1 MNKRLLTICS
11 VLLLAIAAFASNR
24 QERPKLVVGI
34 VVDQMRWDY
43 LYRYYDRFGE
53 DGFKRLMN
61 NGFNCENVM
70 LNYIPTV
77 TAIGHTSIYTG
88 SVPSIHGIAGN
99 DFYLNGKK
107 AYCTADSTVS
117 TVGSDSKN
125 GKMSPHN
132 LLATTIGDELKLATN
147 FRSKVIGIS
156 IKDRAAILPAGH
168 AADAAYWF
176 DPTNGHFITS
186 TYYNDKLPEWVEEF
200 NDRNLPE
207 KYLKQ
212 DWNTL
217 YPIETYTASSADN
230 NDFEQ
235 PFSGNDAPTMPVRT
249 SKLYKTK
256 GYGLISNTPYG
267 NSLMFDLA
275 EAAIKGEKL
284 GQRNETDFLAISL
297 SSTDYVGHQF
307 GTYAVETEDT
317 YLRLDRDLAKFLNLL
332 DATVGKDNYMIF
344 LTADHA
350 AAHNF
355 TFLKAHKIPA
365 GGWET
370 ENVAAELNKRLSATF
385 GTDEKPVKD
394 VLNYQVFLDEDAI
407 KRAKLSRKDVIQT
420 IIGQLLENEAV
431 AYAVEMEKAAVA
443 AVPEKVKQRIINGYN
458 NKRSGDIQ
466 IIMQPNWYE
475 IYNHSIKK
483 NTQGTTHG
491 VWHPYDS
498 HIPLIFMGSNIPT
511 GKTHQQVNITDI
523 AATVCAILQIQ
534 MPNGCIGNPIE
545 AIMD

>member
-11 VLLLAIAAFASNR
+11 VLLLAIAAFASGR

-107 AYCTADSTVS
+107 TYCTSDTTVS

-125 GKMSPHN
+125 GKMSPRN
-132 LLATTIGDELKLATN
+132 LLVTTIGDELKLATN

-168 AADAAYWF
+168 SADAAYWF

-186 TYYNDKLPEWVEEF
+186 TYYTDKLPEWVNKF
-200 NDRNLPE
+200 NNRNLPE

-217 YPIETYTASSADN
+217 YPIETYTASSADD

-235 PFSGNDAPTMPVRT
+235 PFSENGKPTMPVRT

-256 GYGLISNTPYG
+256 GYGLISSTPYG
-267 NSLMFDLA
+267 NSLIFDLA
-275 EAAIKGEKL
+275 EAAINGEQL
-284 GQRNETDFLAISL
+284 GQRGETDFLAISL

-317 YLRLDRDLAKFLNLL
+317 YLRLDKDLAKFLNLL
-332 DATVGKDNYMIF
+332 DTTIGKDNYLIF

-355 TFLKAHKIPA
+355 TFLQAHKIPA

-370 ENVAAELNKRLSATF
+370 ENVADELNKRLAETF
-385 GTDEKPVKD
+385 GTNVKPVKD
-394 VLNYQVFLDEDAI
+394 VLNYQVFLDDEAI
-407 KRAKLSRKDVIQT
+407 KSAKLPRESVIKS
-420 IIGQLLENEAV
+420 IIEQLLENEAV
-431 AYAVEMEKAAVA
+431 AYAVDMEKAAVA
-443 AVPEKVKQRIINGYN
+443 SVPEKVKQRIINGYN

-475 IYNHSIKK
+475 IYNHSIK

-498 HIPLIFMGSNIPT
+498 HIPLFFMGSNIPARQ
-511 GKTHQQVNITDI
+511 THQQVYITDI

>member
-11 VLLLAIAAFASNR
+11 VLLLAIAAFASGR

-107 AYCTADSTVS
+107 TYCTSDSTVS

-125 GKMSPHN
+125 GKMSPRN
-132 LLATTIGDELKLATN
+132 LLVTTIGDELKLATN

-168 AADAAYWF
+168 SADAAYWF

-186 TYYNDKLPEWVEEF
+186 TYYTDKLPEWVNKF

-217 YPIETYTASSADN
+217 YPIETYTASSADD

-235 PFSGNDAPTMPVRT
+235 PFSENGTPTMPVRT

-256 GYGLISNTPYG
+256 GYGLISSTPYG
-267 NSLMFDLA
+267 NSLIFDLA
-275 EAAIKGEKL
+275 EAAINGEQL
-284 GQRNETDFLAISL
+284 GQRGETDFLAISL

-317 YLRLDRDLAKFLNLL
+317 YLRLDKDLAKFLNLL
-332 DATVGKDNYMIF
+332 DTTVGKDNYLIF

-355 TFLKAHKIPA
+355 TFLQAHKIPA

-370 ENVAAELNKRLSATF
+370 ENVADELNKRLAETF
-385 GTDEKPVKD
+385 GTNVKPVKD
-394 VLNYQVFLDEDAI
+394 VLNYQVFLDDEAI
-407 KRAKLSRKDVIQT
+407 KSAKLSRESVIKS
-420 IIGQLLENEAV
+420 IIEQLLENEAV
-431 AYAVEMEKAAVA
+431 AYAVDMEKAAVA
-443 AVPEKVKQRIINGYN
+443 SVPEKVKQRIINGYN

-475 IYNHSIKK
+475 IYNHSIK

-498 HIPLIFMGSNIPT
+498 HIPLFFMGSNIPA
-511 GKTHQQVNITDI
+511 GQTHQQVYITDI

>member
-11 VLLLAIAAFASNR
+11 VLLLAIAAFASGR

-77 TAIGHTSIYTG
+77 TAIGHSSIYTG

-107 AYCTADSTVS
+107 TYCTSDSTVS

-125 GKMSPHN
+125 GKMSPRN

-168 AADAAYWF
+168 SADAAYWF

-186 TYYNDKLPEWVEEF
+186 TYYTDKLPEWVNKF

-217 YPIETYTASSADN
+217 YPIETYTASSADD

-235 PFSGNDAPTMPVRT
+235 PFSENGTPTMPVRT

-256 GYGLISNTPYG
+256 GYGLISSTPYG
-267 NSLMFDLA
+267 NSLIFDLA
-275 EAAIKGEKL
+275 KAAINGEQL
-284 GQRNETDFLAISL
+284 GQRGETDFLAISL

-317 YLRLDRDLAKFLNLL
+317 YLRLDKDLAKFLNLL
-332 DATVGKDNYMIF
+332 DTTVGKDNYLIF

-355 TFLKAHKIPA
+355 TLLQAHKIPA

-370 ENVAAELNKRLSATF
+370 ENVADELNKRLAETF
-385 GTDEKPVKD
+385 GTNVKPVKD
-394 VLNYQVFLDEDAI
+394 VLNYQVFLDDEAI
-407 KRAKLSRKDVIQT
+407 KSAKLPRESVIKS
-420 IIGQLLENEAV
+420 IIEQLLENEAV
-431 AYAVEMEKAAVA
+431 AYAVDMEKAAVA
-443 AVPEKVKQRIINGYN
+443 SVPEKVKQRIINGYN

-475 IYNHSIKK
+475 IYNHSIK

-498 HIPLIFMGSNIPT
+498 HIPLFFMGSNIPA
-511 GKTHQQVNITDI
+511 GQTHQQVYITDI

>member
-11 VLLLAIAAFASNR
+11 VLLLAIAAFASGR

-107 AYCTADSTVS
+107 TYCTSDSTVS

-132 LLATTIGDELKLATN
+132 LLVTTIGDELKLATN

-168 AADAAYWF
+168 SADAAYWF

-186 TYYNDKLPEWVEEF
+186 TYYTDKLPEWVNKF

-217 YPIETYTASSADN
+217 YPIETYTASSADD

-235 PFSGNDAPTMPVRT
+235 PFSENGTPTMPVRT
-249 SKLYKTK
+249 SKLYKAK
-256 GYGLISNTPYG
+256 GYGLISSTPYG
-267 NSLMFDLA
+267 NSLIFDLA
-275 EAAIKGEKL
+275 EAAINGEQL
-284 GQRNETDFLAISL
+284 GQRGETDFLTISL

-317 YLRLDRDLAKFLNLL
+317 YLRLDKDLAKFLNLL
-332 DATVGKDNYMIF
+332 DTTVGKDNYLIF

-355 TFLKAHKIPA
+355 TFLQAHKIPA

-370 ENVAAELNKRLSATF
+370 ENVADELNKRLAETF
-385 GTDEKPVKD
+385 GTNVKPVKD
-394 VLNYQVFLDEDAI
+394 VLNYQVFLDDEAI
-407 KRAKLSRKDVIQT
+407 KSAKLSRESVIKS
-420 IIGQLLENEAV
+420 IIEQLLENEAV
-431 AYAVEMEKAAVA
+431 AYAVDMEKAAVA
-443 AVPEKVKQRIINGYN
+443 SVPEKVKQRIINGYN

-475 IYNHSIKK
+475 IYNHSIK

-498 HIPLIFMGSNIPT
+498 HIPLFFMGSNIPARQ
-511 GKTHQQVNITDI
+511 THQQVYITDI

>member
-11 VLLLAIAAFASNR
+11 VLLLAIAAFASGR
-24 QERPKLVVGI
+24 QERPKLIVGI

-107 AYCTADSTVS
+107 TYCTSDSTVS

-125 GKMSPHN
+125 GKMSPRN
-132 LLATTIGDELKLATN
+132 LLVTTIGDELKLATN

-168 AADAAYWF
+168 SADAAYWF

-186 TYYNDKLPEWVEEF
+186 TYYTDKLPEWVNKF

-217 YPIETYTASSADN
+217 YPIETYTASSADD

-235 PFSGNDAPTMPVRT
+235 PFSENGTPTMPVRT

-256 GYGLISNTPYG
+256 GYGLISSTPYG
-267 NSLMFDLA
+267 NSLIFDLA
-275 EAAIKGEKL
+275 EAAINGEQL
-284 GQRNETDFLAISL
+284 GQRGETDFLAISL

-317 YLRLDRDLAKFLNLL
+317 YLRLDKDLAKFLNLL
-332 DATVGKDNYMIF
+332 DTTVGKDNYLIF

-355 TFLKAHKIPA
+355 TFLQAHKIPA

-370 ENVAAELNKRLSATF
+370 ENVADELNKRLAETF
-385 GTDEKPVKD
+385 GTNVKPVKD
-394 VLNYQVFLDEDAI
+394 VLNYQVFLDDEAI
-407 KRAKLSRKDVIQT
+407 KSTKLSRESVIKS
-420 IIGQLLENEAV
+420 IIEQLLENEAV
-431 AYAVEMEKAAVA
+431 AYAVDMEKAAVA
-443 AVPEKVKQRIINGYN
+443 SVPEKVKQRIINGYN

-475 IYNHSIKK
+475 IYNHSIK

-498 HIPLIFMGSNIPT
+498 HIPLFFMGSNIPA
-511 GKTHQQVNITDI
+511 GQTHQQVYITDI
-523 AATVCAILQIQ
+523 AATPRAILQIQ

>member
-11 VLLLAIAAFASNR
+11 VLLLAIAAFASGR

-43 LYRYYDRFGE
+43 LYSYYDRFGE

-107 AYCTADSTVS
+107 TYCTSDSTVS

-125 GKMSPHN
+125 GKMSPRN
-132 LLATTIGDELKLATN
+132 LLVTTIGDELKLATN

-168 AADAAYWF
+168 SADAAYWF

-186 TYYNDKLPEWVEEF
+186 TYYTDKLPEWVNKF

-217 YPIETYTASSADN
+217 YPIETYTASSADD

-235 PFSGNDAPTMPVRT
+235 PFSENGTPTMPVRT

-256 GYGLISNTPYG
+256 GYGLISSTPYG
-267 NSLMFDLA
+267 NSLIFDLA
-275 EAAIKGEKL
+275 EAAINGEQL
-284 GQRNETDFLAISL
+284 GQRGETDFLAISL

-317 YLRLDRDLAKFLNLL
+317 YLRLDKDLAKFLNLL
-332 DATVGKDNYMIF
+332 DTTVGKDNYLIF

-355 TFLKAHKIPA
+355 TFLQAHKIPA

-370 ENVAAELNKRLSATF
+370 ENVADELNKRLAETF
-385 GTDEKPVKD
+385 GTNVKPVKD
-394 VLNYQVFLDEDAI
+394 VLNYQVFLDDEAI
-407 KRAKLSRKDVIQT
+407 KSAKLSRESVIKS
-420 IIGQLLENEAV
+420 IIEQLLENEAV
-431 AYAVEMEKAAVA
+431 AYAVDMEKAAVA
-443 AVPEKVKQRIINGYN
+443 SVPEKVKQRIINGYN

-475 IYNHSIKK
+475 IYNHSIK

-498 HIPLIFMGSNIPT
+498 HIPLFFMGSNIPA
-511 GKTHQQVNITDI
+511 GQTHQQVYITDI

>member
-1 MNKRLLTICS
+1 MNKRLIIFCS
-11 VLLLAIAAFASNR
+11 VLLFAITAFASGR

-107 AYCTADSTVS
+107 TYCTSDSTVS

-125 GKMSPHN
+125 GKMSPRN
-132 LLATTIGDELKLATN
+132 LLVTTIGDELKLATN

-168 AADAAYWF
+168 SADAAYWF

-186 TYYNDKLPEWVEEF
+186 TYYTDKLPEWVNKF

-217 YPIETYTASSADN
+217 YPIETYTASSADD

-235 PFSGNDAPTMPVRT
+235 PFSENGTPTMPVRT

-256 GYGLISNTPYG
+256 SYGLISSTPYG
-267 NSLMFDLA
+267 NSLIFDLA
-275 EAAIKGEKL
+275 EAAINGEQL
-284 GQRNETDFLAISL
+284 GQRGETDFLAISL

-317 YLRLDRDLAKFLNLL
+317 YLRLDKDLAKFLNLL
-332 DATVGKDNYMIF
+332 DTTIGKDNYLIF

-355 TFLKAHKIPA
+355 TFLQAHKIPA

-370 ENVAAELNKRLSATF
+370 ENVADELNKRLAETF
-385 GTDEKPVKD
+385 GTNVKPVKD
-394 VLNYQVFLDEDAI
+394 VLNYQVFLDDEAI
-407 KRAKLSRKDVIQT
+407 KSAKLPRESVIKS
-420 IIGQLLENEAV
+420 IIEQLLENEAV
-431 AYAVEMEKAAVA
+431 AYAVDMEKAAVA
-443 AVPEKVKQRIINGYN
+443 SVPEKVKQRIINGYN

-475 IYNHSIKK
+475 IYNHSIK

-498 HIPLIFMGSNIPT
+498 HIPLFFMGSNIPA
-511 GKTHQQVNITDI
+511 GQTHQQVYITDI

>member
-11 VLLLAIAAFASNR
+11 VLLLAIAAFASGR

-77 TAIGHTSIYTG
+77 TAIGHSSIYTG

-107 AYCTADSTVS
+107 TYCTSDSTVS

-125 GKMSPHN
+125 GKMSPRN
-132 LLATTIGDELKLATN
+132 LLVTTIGDELKLATN

-168 AADAAYWF
+168 SADAAYWF

-186 TYYNDKLPEWVEEF
+186 TYYTDKLPEWVNKF

-217 YPIETYTASSADN
+217 YPIETYTASSADD

-235 PFSGNDAPTMPVRT
+235 PFSENGTPTMPVRT

-256 GYGLISNTPYG
+256 GYGLISSTPYG
-267 NSLMFDLA
+267 NSLIFDLA
-275 EAAIKGEKL
+275 EAAINGEQL
-284 GQRNETDFLAISL
+284 GQRGETDFLAISL

-370 ENVAAELNKRLSATF
+370 ENVADELNKRLAETF
-385 GTDEKPVKD
+385 GTNVKPVKD
-394 VLNYQVFLDEDAI
+394 VLNYQVFLDDEAI
-407 KRAKLSRKDVIQT
+407 KSAKLPRESVIKS
-420 IIGQLLENEAV
+420 IIEQLLENEAV
-431 AYAVEMEKAAVA
+431 AYAVDMEKAAVA
-443 AVPEKVKQRIINGYN
+443 SVPEKVKQRIINGYN

-475 IYNHSIKK
+475 IYNHSIK

-498 HIPLIFMGSNIPT
+498 HIPLFFMGSNIPA
-511 GKTHQQVNITDI
+511 GQTHQQVYITDI

>member
-11 VLLLAIAAFASNR
+11 VLLLAIAAFASGR

-107 AYCTADSTVS
+107 TYCTSDSTVS

-125 GKMSPHN
+125 GKMSPRN
-132 LLATTIGDELKLATN
+132 LLVTTIGDELKLATN

-168 AADAAYWF
+168 SADAAYWF

-186 TYYNDKLPEWVEEF
+186 TYYTDKLPEWVNKF

-217 YPIETYTASSADN
+217 YPIETYTASSADD

-235 PFSGNDAPTMPVRT
+235 PFSENGTPTMPVRT

-256 GYGLISNTPYG
+256 GYGLISSTPYG
-267 NSLMFDLA
+267 NSLIFDLA
-275 EAAIKGEKL
+275 EAAINGEQL
-284 GQRNETDFLAISL
+284 GQRGETDFLAISL

-317 YLRLDRDLAKFLNLL
+317 YLRLDKDLAKFLNLL
-332 DATVGKDNYMIF
+332 DTTIGKDNYLIF

-355 TFLKAHKIPA
+355 TFLQAHKIPA

-370 ENVAAELNKRLSATF
+370 ENVADELNKRLAETF
-385 GTDEKPVKD
+385 GTNVKPVKD
-394 VLNYQVFLDEDAI
+394 VLNYQVFLDDEAI
-407 KRAKLSRKDVIQT
+407 KSAKLSRESVIKS
-420 IIGQLLENEAV
+420 IIEQLLENEAV
-431 AYAVEMEKAAVA
+431 AYAVDMEKAAVA
-443 AVPEKVKQRIINGYN
+443 SVPEKVKQRIINGYN

-475 IYNHSIKK
+475 IYNHSIK

-498 HIPLIFMGSNIPT
+498 HIPLFFMGSNIPA
-511 GKTHQQVNITDI
+511 GQTHQQVYITDI

>member
-11 VLLLAIAAFASNR
+11 VLLLAIAAFASGR

-107 AYCTADSTVS
+107 TYCTSDSTVS

-125 GKMSPHN
+125 GKMSPRN
-132 LLATTIGDELKLATN
+132 LLVTTIGDELKLATN

-168 AADAAYWF
+168 SADAAYWF
-176 DPTNGHFITS
+176 DPTNGHFTTS
-186 TYYNDKLPEWVEEF
+186 TYYTDKLPEWVNKF

-217 YPIETYTASSADN
+217 YPIETYTASSADD

-235 PFSGNDAPTMPVRT
+235 PFSENGKPTMPVRT

-256 GYGLISNTPYG
+256 GYGLISSTPYG
-267 NSLMFDLA
+267 NSLIFDLA
-275 EAAIKGEKL
+275 EAAINGEQL
-284 GQRNETDFLAISL
+284 GQRGETDFLAISL

-317 YLRLDRDLAKFLNLL
+317 YLRLDKDLAKFLNLL
-332 DATVGKDNYMIF
+332 DTTIGKDNYLIF

-355 TFLKAHKIPA
+355 TFLQAHKIPA

-370 ENVAAELNKRLSATF
+370 ENVADELNKRLAETF
-385 GTDEKPVKD
+385 GTNVKPVKD
-394 VLNYQVFLDEDAI
+394 VLNYQVFLDDEAI
-407 KRAKLSRKDVIQT
+407 KSAKLPRESVIKS
-420 IIGQLLENEAV
+420 IIEQLLENEAV
-431 AYAVEMEKAAVA
+431 AYAVDMEKAAVA
-443 AVPEKVKQRIINGYN
+443 SVPEKVKQRIINGYN

-475 IYNHSIKK
+475 IYNHSIK

-498 HIPLIFMGSNIPT
+498 HIPLFFMGSNIPA
-511 GKTHQQVNITDI
+511 GQTHQQVYITDI

>member
-11 VLLLAIAAFASNR
+11 VLLLAIAAFASGR
-24 QERPKLVVGI
+24 QERPKLIVGI

-107 AYCTADSTVS
+107 TYCTSDSTVS
-117 TVGSDSKN
+117 TIGSDSKN
-125 GKMSPHN
+125 GKMSPRN
-132 LLATTIGDELKLATN
+132 LLVTTIGDELKLATN

-168 AADAAYWF
+168 SADAAYWF

-186 TYYNDKLPEWVEEF
+186 TYYTDKLPEWVNKF

-217 YPIETYTASSADN
+217 YPIETYTASSADD

-235 PFSGNDAPTMPVRT
+235 PFSENGKPTMPVRT

-256 GYGLISNTPYG
+256 GYGLISSTPYG
-267 NSLMFDLA
+267 NSLIFDLA
-275 EAAIKGEKL
+275 EAAINGEQL
-284 GQRNETDFLAISL
+284 GQRGETDFLAISL

-317 YLRLDRDLAKFLNLL
+317 YLRLDKDLAKLLNLL
-332 DATVGKDNYMIF
+332 DTTIGKDNYLIF

-355 TFLKAHKIPA
+355 TFLQAHKIPA

-370 ENVAAELNKRLSATF
+370 ENVADELNKRLAETF
-385 GTDEKPVKD
+385 GTNVKPVKD
-394 VLNYQVFLDEDAI
+394 VLNYQVFLDDEAI
-407 KRAKLSRKDVIQT
+407 KSAKLSRESVIKS
-420 IIGQLLENEAV
+420 IIEQLLENEAV
-431 AYAVEMEKAAVA
+431 AYAVDMEKAAVA

-475 IYNHSIKK
+475 IYNHSIK

-498 HIPLIFMGSNIPT
+498 HIPLFFMGSNIPA
-511 GKTHQQVNITDI
+511 GQTHQQVYITDI

>member
-11 VLLLAIAAFASNR
+11 VLLLTITAFASGR

-77 TAIGHTSIYTG
+77 TAIGHSSIYTG

-107 AYCTADSTVS
+107 TYCTSDSTVS
-117 TVGSDSKN
+117 TIGSDSKN
-125 GKMSPHN
+125 GKMSPRN
-132 LLATTIGDELKLATN
+132 LLVTTIGDELKLATN

-168 AADAAYWF
+168 SADAAYWF

-186 TYYNDKLPEWVEEF
+186 TYYTDKLPEWVNKF

-217 YPIETYTASSADN
+217 YPIETYTASSADD

-235 PFSGNDAPTMPVRT
+235 PFSENGKPTMPVRT

-256 GYGLISNTPYG
+256 GYGLISSTPYG
-267 NSLMFDLA
+267 NSLIFDLA
-275 EAAIKGEKL
+275 EAAINGEQL
-284 GQRNETDFLAISL
+284 GQRGETDFLAISL

-317 YLRLDRDLAKFLNLL
+317 YLRLDKDLAKFLNLL

-407 KRAKLSRKDVIQT
+407 KRAKLSRESVIKS
-420 IIGQLLENEAV
+420 IIEQLLENEAV
-431 AYAVEMEKAAVA
+431 AYAVDMEKAAVA
-443 AVPEKVKQRIINGYN
+443 SVPEKVKQRIINGYN

-475 IYNHSIKK
+475 IYNHSIK

-498 HIPLIFMGSNIPT
+498 HIPLFFMGSNIPA
-511 GKTHQQVNITDI
+511 GQTHQQVYITDI

>member
-11 VLLLAIAAFASNR
+11 VLLLAIAAFASGR

-107 AYCTADSTVS
+107 TYCTSDSTVS

-125 GKMSPHN
+125 GKMSPRN
-132 LLATTIGDELKLATN
+132 LLVTTIGDELKLATN

-168 AADAAYWF
+168 SADAAYWF

-186 TYYNDKLPEWVEEF
+186 TYYTDKLPEWVNKF

-217 YPIETYTASSADN
+217 YPIETYTASSADD

-235 PFSGNDAPTMPVRT
+235 PFSENGTPTMPVRT

-256 GYGLISNTPYG
+256 GYGLISSTPYG
-267 NSLMFDLA
+267 NSLIFDLA
-275 EAAIKGEKL
+275 EAAINGEQL
-284 GQRNETDFLAISL
+284 GQRGETDFLAISL

-317 YLRLDRDLAKFLNLL
+317 YLRLDKDLAKFLNLL
-332 DATVGKDNYMIF
+332 DTTVGKDNYLIF

-355 TFLKAHKIPA
+355 TFLQAHKIPA

-370 ENVAAELNKRLSATF
+370 ENVADELNKRLAETF
-385 GTDEKPVKD
+385 GTNVKPVKD
-394 VLNYQVFLDEDAI
+394 VLNYQVFLDDEAI
-407 KRAKLSRKDVIQT
+407 KSAKLSRESVIKS
-420 IIGQLLENEAV
+420 IIEQLLENEAV
-431 AYAVEMEKAAVA
+431 AYAVDMEKAAVA

-475 IYNHSIKK
+475 IYNHSIK

-498 HIPLIFMGSNIPT
+498 HIPLFFMGSNIPA
-511 GKTHQQVNITDI
+511 GQTHQQVYITDI

>member
-11 VLLLAIAAFASNR
+11 VLLLAIAAFASGR

-107 AYCTADSTVS
+107 TYCTSDSTVS

-125 GKMSPHN
+125 GKMSPRN
-132 LLATTIGDELKLATN
+132 LLVTTIGDELKLATN

-168 AADAAYWF
+168 SADAAYWF
-176 DPTNGHFITS
+176 DPTNGHFTTS
-186 TYYNDKLPEWVEEF
+186 TYYTDKLPEWVNKF

-217 YPIETYTASSADN
+217 YPIETYTASSADD

-235 PFSGNDAPTMPVRT
+235 PFSENGKPTMPVRT

-256 GYGLISNTPYG
+256 GYGLISSTPYG
-267 NSLMFDLA
+267 NSLIFDLA
-275 EAAIKGEKL
+275 EAAINGEQL
-284 GQRNETDFLAISL
+284 GQRGETDFLAISL

-317 YLRLDRDLAKFLNLL
+317 YLRLDKDLAKFLNLL
-332 DATVGKDNYMIF
+332 DTTIGKDNYLIF

-355 TFLKAHKIPA
+355 TFLQAHKIPA

-370 ENVAAELNKRLSATF
+370 ENVADELNKRLAETF
-385 GTDEKPVKD
+385 GTNVKPVKD
-394 VLNYQVFLDEDAI
+394 VLNYQVFLDDEAI
-407 KRAKLSRKDVIQT
+407 KSAKLPRESVIKS
-420 IIGQLLENEAV
+420 IIEQLLENEAV
-431 AYAVEMEKAAVA
+431 AYAVDMEKAAVA
-443 AVPEKVKQRIINGYN
+443 SVPEMVKQRIINGYN

-475 IYNHSIKK
+475 IYNHSIK

-498 HIPLIFMGSNIPT
+498 HIPLFFMGSNIPA
-511 GKTHQQVNITDI
+511 GQTHQQVYITDI

>member
-1 MNKRLLTICS
+1 MNKRLIIFCS
-11 VLLLAIAAFASNR
+11 VLLFAMAAFASGR

-77 TAIGHTSIYTG
+77 TAIGHSSIYTG

-99 DFYLNGKK
+99 DFYLNGRKT
-107 AYCTADSTVS
+107 YCTSDSTVS
-117 TVGSDSKN
+117 TVGSNSKN
-125 GKMSPHN
+125 GKMSPRN
-132 LLATTIGDELKLATN
+132 LLVTTIGDELKLATN

-156 IKDRAAILPAGH
+156 IKDRAAVLPAGH
-168 AADAAYWF
+168 SADAAYWF

-186 TYYNDKLPEWVEEF
+186 TYYTDKLPEWVNKF

-217 YPIETYTASSADN
+217 YPIETYTASSADD

-235 PFSGNDAPTMPVRT
+235 PFSENGTPTMPVRT

-256 GYGLISNTPYG
+256 GYGLISSTPYG
-267 NSLMFDLA
+267 NSLIFDLA
-275 EAAIKGEKL
+275 EAAINGEQL
-284 GQRNETDFLAISL
+284 GQRGETDFLAISL

-317 YLRLDRDLAKFLNLL
+317 YLRLDKDLAKFLNLL
-332 DATVGKDNYMIF
+332 DTTVGKDNYLIF

-355 TFLKAHKIPA
+355 TFLQAHKIPA

-370 ENVAAELNKRLSATF
+370 ENVADELNKRLAETF
-385 GTDEKPVKD
+385 GTNVKPVKD
-394 VLNYQVFLDEDAI
+394 VLNYQVFLDDEAI
-407 KRAKLSRKDVIQT
+407 KSAKLSRESVIKS
-420 IIGQLLENEAV
+420 IIEQLLENEAV
-431 AYAVEMEKAAVA
+431 AYAVDMEKAAVA
-443 AVPEKVKQRIINGYN
+443 SVPEKVKQRIINGYN

-475 IYNHSIKK
+475 IYNHSIK

-498 HIPLIFMGSNIPT
+498 HIPLFFMGSNIPA
-511 GKTHQQVNITDI
+511 GQTHQQVYITDI

>member
-11 VLLLAIAAFASNR
+11 VLLLAIAAFASGR

-107 AYCTADSTVS
+107 TYCTSDSTVS

-125 GKMSPHN
+125 GKMSPRN
-132 LLATTIGDELKLATN
+132 LLVTTIGDELKLATN

-168 AADAAYWF
+168 SADAAYWF

-186 TYYNDKLPEWVEEF
+186 TYYTDKLPEWVNKF

-217 YPIETYTASSADN
+217 YPIETYTASSADD

-235 PFSGNDAPTMPVRT
+235 PFSENGTPTMPVRT

-256 GYGLISNTPYG
+256 GYGLISSTPYG
-267 NSLMFDLA
+267 NSLIFDLA
-275 EAAIKGEKL
+275 EAAINGEQL
-284 GQRNETDFLAISL
+284 GQRGETDFLAISL

-317 YLRLDRDLAKFLNLL
+317 YLRLDKDLAKFLNLL
-332 DATVGKDNYMIF
+332 DTTVGKDNYLIF

-355 TFLKAHKIPA
+355 TFLQAHKIPA

-370 ENVAAELNKRLSATF
+370 ENVADELNKRLAETF
-385 GTDEKPVKD
+385 GTNVKPVKD
-394 VLNYQVFLDEDAI
+394 VLNYQVFLDDEAI
-407 KRAKLSRKDVIQT
+407 KSAKLSRESVIKS
-420 IIGQLLENEAV
+420 IIEQLLENEAV
-431 AYAVEMEKAAVA
+431 AYAVDMEKAAVA

-475 IYNHSIKK
+475 IYNHSIK

-498 HIPLIFMGSNIPT
+498 HIPLFFMGSNIPAEQ
-511 GKTHQQVNITDI
+511 THQQVYITDI